1 MAVSL
6 PNGILLA
13 LATAYA
19 SSITVTAASNA
30 TECVISAA
38 NALVAGDFVEFTS
51 GWSNAN
57 QRIFRVKSPTGTNLV
72 LEGFD
77 TSDPALFP
85 AGSGGGS
92 IRKINT
98 WTPIQQIM
106 DLTSSGGEPQ
116 YQNYSFLEDNYD
128 RQIPTT
134 TSAQSLAINIADDPT
149 LPGYAAMKTAALSRK
164 VTGLRAAL
172 PQGGFLLYNG
182 IVAFDETPTMSKGN
196 LMQCKGGFALQGKP
210 VRYAT

>member
-6 PNGILLA
+6 PNGIILA

-19 SSITVTAASNA
+19 SAITVTAASNA
-30 TECVISAA
+30 AECVLTAT
-38 NALVAGDFVEFTS
+38 NALALGDIVEYTS

-57 QRIFRVKSPTGTNLV
+57 LRLFRVKSPTGTNLV

-77 TSDPALFP
+77 TTSTTLFP

-98 WTPIQQIM
+98 WTQIQQVM
-106 DLTSSGGEPQ
+106 DLTSSGGDPQ
-116 YQNYSFLEDNYD
+116 YQTYSFLEDNYD

-149 LPGYAAMKTAALSRK
+149 LPGYAAMKAAALSRV

-172 PQGGFLLYNG
+172 PQGGFLFYNG

-196 LMQCKGGFALQGKP
+196 VMQCKGGFALQGKP